1 MRNFKRA
8 MAGVA
13 LLVCCGPAAAYTD
26 YEHALDHLKLKSHA
40 VLIVDQDS
48 GETLADKNADLVL
61 PVASL
66 TKLMTA
72 LVLIDAA
79 LPGDEL
85 LEITADDV
93 DRAKHTPSRL
103 KVGTKLSRNE
113 LLLLALMASE
123 NRSALTLSRNYPG
136 GRAAFVAQ
144 MNAKA
149 RALGMMHTVFAD
161 PAGLSDSSVST
172 ARDVHKLLSAA
183 YAQPMIRM
191 YSTQREYT
199 VYAGKQ
205 RLKFGNSN
213 RLVRSRAWDIG
224 LQKTGYTLEAGRCLV
239 LHARVANRNLAM
251 VFLDSWGKLTRYGDA
266 SRVRQG
272 VERLSRRNKGQT
284 PATARAAGAP

>member
-26 YEHALDHLKLKSHA
+26 YEHPLDTLKLKSHA
-40 VLIVDQDS
+40 VLVVDQDS

-72 LVLIDAA
+72 LVVIDSA

-93 DRAKHTPSRL
+93 DRDKRTPSRL

-123 NRSALTLSRNYPG
+123 NRSALTLSRHYPG

-149 RALGMMHTVFAD
+149 RALGMMNTVFAD

-172 ARDVHKLLSAA
+172 ARDVHKLLAAA

-213 RLVRSRAWDIG
+213 RLVRSRGWNID

-239 LHARVANRNLAM
+239 LHTRVANRNVAM
-251 VFLDSWGKLTRYGDA
+251 IFLDSWGKLTRYADA

-272 VERLSRRNKGQT
+272 VERLSRRKGQT

>member
-1 MRNFKRA
+1 MQNFIKRGI
-8 MAGVA
+8 AGLA
-13 LLVCCGPAAAYTD
+13 LCVCCGPAAAYTD
-26 YEHALDHLKLKSHA
+26 YAHALDHLKLKSHA
-40 VLIVDQDS
+40 VLVVDQDS

-72 LVLIDAA
+72 LVLLDAA

-85 LEITADDV
+85 LEITADDI
-93 DRAKHTPSRL
+93 DRAKRTPSRL

-123 NRSALTLSRNYPG
+123 NRAALTLSRNYPG

-149 RALGMMHTVFAD
+149 RALGMMNTVFAD

-239 LHARVANRNLAM
+239 LHARVANRNVAM
-251 VFLDSWGKLTRYGDA
+251 IFLDSWGKLTRYGDA

-272 VERLSRRNKGQT
+272 VERLRRKGQT

>member
-1 MRNFKRA
+1 MSIFRPIA
-8 MAGVA
+8 
-13 LLVCCGPAAAYTD
+13 PAAFLALSVLPCTATAYTD
-26 YEHALDHLKLKSHA
+26 YAHALDNLKLKSHA
-40 VLIVDQDS
+40 VLVVDQDS

-72 LVLIDAA
+72 LVVLDAA

-85 LEITADDV
+85 LEITAEDI
-93 DRAKHTPSRL
+93 DRAKRTPSRL
-103 KVGTKLSRNE
+103 KVGLKLSRNE

-149 RALGMMHTVFAD
+149 RALGMMNTIFAD

-183 YAQPMIRM
+183 YVQPVIRM
-191 YSTQREYT
+191 YSTQRQYT

-213 RLVRSRAWDIG
+213 RLVNSRAWNID
-224 LQKTGYTLEAGRCLV
+224 LQKTGYTQEAGRCLV
-239 LHARVANRNLAM
+239 LHTRVANRNLAM
-251 VFLDSWGKLTRYGDA
+251 IFLDSWGKLTRYGDA

-272 VERLSRRNKGQT
+272 VEHLNRRKGQ
-284 PATARAAGAP
+284 PAAVRAAATP

>member
-1 MRNFKRA
+1 
-8 MAGVA
+8 
-13 LLVCCGPAAAYTD
+13 
-26 YEHALDHLKLKSHA
+26 
-40 VLIVDQDS
+40 
-48 GETLADKNADLVL
+48 
-61 PVASL
+61 
-66 TKLMTA
+66 
-72 LVLIDAA
+72 
-79 LPGDEL
+79 
-85 LEITADDV
+85 
-93 DRAKHTPSRL
+93 
-103 KVGTKLSRNE
+103 
-113 LLLLALMASE
+113 MASE
-123 NRSALTLSRNYPG
+123 NRAALTLSRSYPG

-149 RALGMMHTVFAD
+149 RALGMMNTVFAD

-239 LHARVANRNLAM
+239 LHARVANRNVAM
-251 VFLDSWGKLTRYGDA
+251 IFLDSWGKLTRYGDA

-272 VERLSRRNKGQT
+272 VERLRRKGQT